1 MELILTK
8 AELKGILNV
17 TKNAKDKA
25 VSMNGVLSGL
35 GEAVE
40 VSAWDGN
47 KFYNAFISLAN
58 TCEGAIAFHALN
70 FTKKLGA
77 VCKAMAKDD
86 LLRIHYEAEAESFIY
101 ELGSFT
107 GESPA
112 FDTTQALE
120 QVESLK
126 ARNHV
131 ALEVGSEVVAG
142 LGFIPS
148 IIGIKGGKLYATNTR
163 TLAILDI
170 ETGEV
175 DDACFDGA
183 LMYGAT
189 PRIFGGG
196 FKILGANGDYRLEF
210 DKGAVIPKN
219 KTFIDFERVIPQSLN
234 DKSVTI
240 KLSASDKAIISKR
253 VGLINEDAGL
263 LCYDRESGLYY
274 KEVVGEGDWQQTM
287 RIRLETS
294 HVEATGDF
302 AGKEVD
308 SFTLGIW
315 GYNTKYLCDTD
326 DNIKLQIDNNNE
338 ISITTPYMIGDDYV
352 AMPHY
357 YTNKPKAGKFVEST
371 EQAIA

>member
-1 MELILTK
+1 MDLILTK

-25 VSMNGVLSGL
+25 VSMNGVLSGI

-40 VSAWDGN
+40 VSAWNGD

-86 LLRIHYEAEAESFIY
+86 LLRIHYEAGAESFSY

-112 FDTTQALE
+112 FDSAEALE
-120 QVESLK
+120 QVENLK

-131 ALEVGSEVVAG
+131 ALEVSSEVIAG

-183 LMYGAT
+183 LGYGAT
-189 PRIFGGG
+189 PRSFGGG

-210 DKGAVIPKN
+210 DKGAVIPRNKN
-219 KTFIDFERVIPQSLN
+219 FIDFERVIPQSLK
-234 DKSVTI
+234 DRSVTI
-240 KLSASDKAIISKR
+240 KLSASDKAIIAKR
-253 VGLINEDAGL
+253 VGLIHEEAGL

-274 KEVVGEGDWQQTM
+274 KEVEGEGYWQETM

-294 HVEATGDF
+294 YVEVTGDF
-302 AGKEVD
+302 AGHEVD

-315 GYNTKYLCDTD
+315 GYNTKYLCNTD
-326 DNIKLQIDNNNE
+326 DDIKLQIDADNG
-338 ISITTPYMIGDDYV
+338 ISAVTPYMIGDDYV
-352 AMPHY
+352 AMPYY
-357 YTNKPKAGKFVEST
+357 YTNKLEAGKFVEST
-371 EQAIA
+371 KQAIA